1 MFSAFIIIFAFGTID
16 KTHNT
21 MNESDYD
28 KIHLAIMAIDT
39 ASRKINVPKT
49 ELYDRLNKQN
59 LVHNRLIGMYDVLHT
74 QSLDFVADDIIETLH
89 NYETENAI

>member
-1 MFSAFIIIFAFGTID
+1 
-16 KTHNT
+16 

-49 ELYDRLNKQN
+49 ELFDRLNKQN

-74 QSLDFVADDIIETLH
+74 QSLDFVADDIIETLY
-89 NYETENAI
+89 NYETESAI